1 MPTSSATPLKQQAH
15 ALIDQLPD
23 SATWDDVVYQVAL
36 HRSIEQGLA
45 QADAGLLIPV
55 EDLLNEY
62 APDRE

>member
-1 MPTSSATPLKQQAH
+1 MPTSTASLLKQRAH

-23 SATWDDVVYQVAL
+23 NATWDDVVYQVAL
-36 HRSIEQGLA
+36 HRSIEQGLV

-55 EDLLNEY
+55 EDLLKEY